1 MVGLGR
7 VRRDAAF
14 QMRTQPAR
22 VRRQLPGLRGQGAAT
37 VAQKIRDAGL
47 VPQFKRLV
55 NGGFGMVLSV
65 EPGEGTS
72 VRKGSTV
79 VINLV

>member
-1 MVGLGR
+1 MTAVVSKGPVMVK
-7 VRRDAAF
+7 VP
-14 QMRTQPAR
+14 T
-22 VRRQLPGLRGQGAAT
+22 GLRGQGAETA
-37 VAQKIRDAGL
+37 AQKIRDAGL